1 MAMFRFITEKPLWKN
16 ILAGFLVSLIILI
29 GFLFTL
35 NIITNHGEYLVI
47 PDVKGKNYRDVLD
60 ELERKGFDVVIQD
73 SIYIDSI
80 SPERI
85 IKQFPEPDATVK
97 VNRTIYLTVNC
108 SVPPT
113 IKMPNLIGMSFR
125 NAILELKSVG
135 LKLGDTSYA
144 DDIAK
149 NVVKDQLYSRQS
161 LKPGSPIRMG
171 TAIDLVI
178 GVGLGGDLIP
188 VPDLYGL
195 TFLEAKMVME
205 VNGLVPG
212 LITLD
217 ENISDTSLGY
227 VYWQNPLPIN
237 ELNQPN
243 TLRAGQLMDLKIS
256 LGKPANR
263 ADSIR

>member
-1 MAMFRFITEKPLWKN
+1 MFRFITEKPLWKN
-16 ILAGFLVSLIILI
+16 ILAGFIVSLIILI

-47 PDVKGKNYRDVLD
+47 PDVKGKNYKEVQD

-80 SPERI
+80 PPERI

-149 NVVKDQLYSRQS
+149 NVVKDQLYYRQS

-178 GVGLGGDLIP
+178 GVGLGGDVIP

-195 TFLEAKMVME
+195 TFVEAKMVME

-212 LITLD
+212 IITLD

-256 LGKPANR
+256 LGKPLNR
-263 ADSIR
+263 TDSIR